1 MAEPTMAP
9 QIDLY
14 DADLLLW
21 TQEQARLLREK
32 RFDELD
38 LGNLV
43 DEVESVG
50 KSQRSEVEHRLV
62 VLLVHLLKW
71 RTQPGARSSGW
82 RGTVIEQRRR
92 LARAIKLSPS
102 LRDYPAEVFIECYLA
117 GRLQA
122 AAETGIDFTL
132 FPEQPPFTVEQALDD
147 GFLPKEPDLC
157 DQS

>member
-1 MAEPTMAP
+1 MPTCSFGLRSKH
-9 QIDLY
+9 DS
-14 DADLLLW
+14 
-21 TQEQARLLREK
+21 LREK
-32 RFDELD
+32 GFDELD

-50 KSQRSEVEHRLV
+50 KSQRSAVENRLV
-62 VLLVHLLKW
+62 VLLVHLLKC
-71 RTQPGARSSGW
+71 ARSPVRVRAVG
-82 RGTVIEQRRR
+82 GGAIIEQRRR
-92 LARAIKLSPS
+92 LARAITLSPS

-147 GFLPKEPDLC
+147 SFLPKQPDLY